1 MGTGALSGKPDEIM
15 GGNHAM
21 EEHPLSENFPSRFLV
36 GNQNKLRLSGP
47 LGPSADLAFTFLFLY
62 NTASTNN

>member
-1 MGTGALSGKPDEIM
+1 M

-47 LGPSADLAFTFLFLY
+47 LGSSADLAFTFLFLY